1 MKQFLFVFKTQK
13 KTSSQFSLFSDFY
26 PSADL
31 VPFLNQRSALESCVK
46 GWGVSVIVGLTDMQD
61 VATRPLQLTSGR
73 TWTGCLFGGETNVT
87 ITSGSSGLDQ
97 RTTFSH
103 E

>member
-1 MKQFLFVFKTQK
+1 M
-13 KTSSQFSLFSDFY
+13 
-26 PSADL
+26 
-31 VPFLNQRSALESCVK
+31 K

-87 ITSGSSGLDQ
+87 ITVVLVGWTSIQHFHMSEMGSDGQL
-97 RTTFSH
+97 TTNCLWSKLACFSNLGFKYA
-103 E
+103 